1 MIDEDLYMEC
11 IIETFRVKFLK
22 DYKERMMY
30 VKSLYKAKMWGRKI
44 DEENKKYLKTHGVLN
59 INMSKN

>member
-44 DEENKKYLKTHGVLN
+44 DEENKKYLKTNGILN

>member
-30 VKSLYKAKMWGRKI
+30 VKSLYKAKMWEKKI
-44 DEENKKYLKTHGVLN
+44 DEENKKYLKTHGILN

>member
-22 DYKERMMY
+22 GYKERMMY

-44 DEENKKYLKTHGVLN
+44 DKENNKYLKTHGILN

>member
-1 MIDEDLYMEC
+1 MEC

-44 DEENKKYLKTHGVLN
+44 DKENNKYLKTHGILN

>member
-30 VKSLYKAKMWGRKI
+30 VKSIYKAKMWGRKI
-44 DEENKKYLKTHGVLN
+44 DEENKKYLKMHGILN

>member
-30 VKSLYKAKMWGRKI
+30 VKSLYKAKMCGRKI
-44 DEENKKYLKTHGVLN
+44 DKENNKYLKTHGILN